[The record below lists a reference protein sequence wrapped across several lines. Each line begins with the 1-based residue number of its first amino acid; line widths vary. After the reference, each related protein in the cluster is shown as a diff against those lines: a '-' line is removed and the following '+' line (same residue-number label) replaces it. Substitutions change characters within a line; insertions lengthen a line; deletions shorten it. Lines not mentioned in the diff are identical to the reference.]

1 MKPLILV
8 INGPNLNLLGQREPE
23 IYGQETLE
31 QLNGF
36 CRETANELGVE
47 VDCVQTNLEGEIVNL
62 IQGAAN
68 RAHGILINPGGYSH
82 TSVAIRDALTAYGRP
97 VIEVHLSNLAKREAF
112 RQITLTAG
120 AVTGQVSGLG
130 KYGYRIGL
138 IGLVDL
144 INGGH

>member
-8 INGPNLNLLGQREPE
+8 INGPNLNLLGQREPDV
-23 IYGQETLE
+23 YGSDTLAE
-31 QLNGF
+31 LDEF
-36 CRETANELGVE
+36 CRETAKEIGIE
-47 VDCVQTNLEGEIVNL
+47 VDCVQTNLEGEIVTF
-62 IQGAAN
+62 IQQAAI
-68 RAHGILINPGGYSH
+68 RAQGILINPAGYGH
-82 TSVAIRDALTAYGRP
+82 TSVAIRDALATCGCP
-97 VIEVHLSNLAKREAF
+97 VIEVHLSNLAKREPF

-120 AVTGQVSGLG
+120 VVTGQVSGLG